1 VTGRL
6 SSAAVRRIR
15 EFALDV
21 VVEQVGT
28 ALSEI
33 SREPGPAGRLAR
45 MVVGAIA
52 DEVSAQGGSVAVQ
65 GKIIEPRPR
74 TRPRKRRNHAKKTG

>member
-6 SSAAVRRIR
+6 PSTVSRRIR
-15 EFALDV
+15 EIALDLV
-21 VVEQVGT
+21 VDQVGT

-33 SREPGPAGRLAR
+33 SREPGPAGKLAR

-52 DEVSAQGGSVAVQ
+52 DEVSAQGGTVECR
-65 GKIIEPRPR
+65 GEIIEPK
-74 TRPRKRRNHAKKTG
+74 RPRKRRPRRKHAKKG